1 MRFVTYASPAGD
13 DRVGVVVADPTGDR
27 VHGFEPGVTL
37 LDVLDR
43 GQLRQAGER
52 AAASPSETL
61 SLDGLVL
68 RAPLQPRSI
77 RDCMG
82 FLQHLRNC
90 GGAADMPVDERHH
103 QFPVFYF
110 SNPAAV
116 VGPHDDVPIAPN
128 SEMFD
133 YELEIAAVIGRAG
146 STIPL
151 GRAEEHIAG
160 YMLLCDWSARDLQMN
175 EMPLRLGPAKG
186 KDTANTLGPMLVT
199 PDELEPYRSRNAF
212 DLEMTGYVNGELVS
226 KGRWNTIDWGFPDM
240 ITYTSRG
247 TTLRVGDVIGSGT
260 VDTGCLFEHY
270 SIDRDNFRGWLRP
283 GDEVHLVVERLGELR
298 QRVVAGVKAEP
309 LSTGY

>member
-1 MRFVTYASPAGD
+1 MRFVTYASPAGG
-13 DRVGVVVADPTGDR
+13 DRVGVVVSGPTGQL
-27 VHGFEPGVTL
+27 VHGFEPGITL
-37 LDVLDR
+37 LDVLDS
-43 GQLRQAGER
+43 GALPEAGER
-52 AAASPSETL
+52 AAGSPSETL
-61 SLDGLVL
+61 PLDRLAL

-90 GGAADMPVDERHH
+90 AGPADMPVDERHH

-116 VGPHDDVPIAPN
+116 VGPHDEVPIAPN

-133 YELEIAAVIGRAG
+133 YELEVAAVIGRAG

-151 GRAEEHIAG
+151 ARAEEHIAG
-160 YMLLCDWSARDLQMN
+160 YLLLCDWSARDLQMN
-175 EMPLRLGPAKG
+175 EMALRLGPAKG

-199 PDELEPYRSRNAF
+199 PDELEPYRSGNGF

-226 KGRWNTIDWGFPDM
+226 KGRWNTIDWGFADM

-270 SIDRDNFRGWLRP
+270 AMAPEQFRGWLRP
-283 GDEVHLVVERLGELR
+283 GDEVRLVVEHLGELR
-298 QRVVAGVKAEP
+298 QRVVAGVNAEP
-309 LSTGY
+309 LSSGY

>member
-1 MRFVTYASPAGD
+1 MRFVTYASPAGG
-13 DRVGVVVADPTGDR
+13 DRVGVVVSGPHGEQ

-43 GQLRQAGER
+43 GELREAGER
-52 AAASPSETL
+52 AAASPSEIVPL
-61 SLDGLVL
+61 AGLVL

-90 GGAADMPVDERHH
+90 AGAADMPVDERHH

-133 YELEIAAVIGRAG
+133 YELEVAAVIGRPG

-151 GRAEEHIAG
+151 DRAEEHIAG
-160 YMLLCDWSARDLQMN
+160 YLLLCDWSARDLQIN
-175 EMPLRLGPAKG
+175 EMALRLGPAKG

-199 PDELEPYRSRNAF
+199 PDELEAYRSRNAF

-270 SIDRDNFRGWLRP
+270 AMDRDHFRGWLRP
-283 GDEVHLVVERLGELR
+283 GDEVRLVVEQLGELR

-309 LSTGY
+309 LSSGY